1 MRLRAA
7 LVLLAILGWGG
18 LAWLALLGL
27 ADQPPT
33 AGFDLALLLEG
44 GQRVARGA
52 SPYDPAMLAGA
63 SPSAEDLFYSYPP
76 PVAQAGS
83 LIAGV
88 PLGVALAGW
97 ALVAAGGLALVAWLL
112 AGPGPAADRVIAVL
126 ATMALAPFL
135 FPFGVAVL
143 FGNLDAAYPLL
154 YGAILLAVLPGSG
167 RGAGVAAGVAVALA
181 SLAKLHPAVIGLWLL
196 VRATTPHAERSTAR
210 LAVAA
215 ALVTVAVVVGG
226 SLATFGIDPWTE
238 YGSVIRAGGGAD
250 IVDPR
255 NIAPVSLLGQVVAMD
270 AGSLRLVQL
279 AVAALAAAVAVGA
292 AGRIAD
298 PVASFSVATVASLVV
313 LPVTWYHYPVA
324 LLPLAMTLV
333 VMRPAA
339 RPWVAAAALGGN
351 LAIGWLPATWF
362 GVGLLMA
369 ALTRPAAPPVPM
381 ASRALAT
388 PD

>member
-1 MRLRAA
+1 MRVRAA
-7 LVLLAILGWGG
+7 LVLLAMLGWGG

-33 AGFDLALLLEG
+33 AGFDLALLLEA
-44 GQRVARGA
+44 GQRVASGA

-76 PVAQAGS
+76 PVAQAAS

-112 AGPGPAADRVIAVL
+112 ARRGRPADPVIAVL

-135 FPFGVAVL
+135 FPFAIGVL

-154 YGAILLAVLPGSG
+154 YGAVLLAVLPGSG
-167 RGAGVAAGVAVALA
+167 RGAGVAAGVALALA

-196 VRATTPHAERSTAR
+196 VRVIARHPERSTAR

-238 YGSVIRAGGGAD
+238 YGSVIRAGSGAD
-250 IVDPR
+250 VVDPR
-255 NIAPVSLLGQVVAMD
+255 NIAPVSLLGQLVAMD

-279 AVAALAAAVAVGA
+279 AVTAVAAAVALAAAW
-292 AGRIAD
+292 RIAD
-298 PVASFSVATVASLVV
+298 PVASFAVATVASLAV

-324 LLPLAMTLV
+324 LIPSAMALV
-333 VMRPAA
+333 LLRPAA
-339 RPWVAAAALGGN
+339 RPWVAAAALVGT
-351 LAIGWLPATWF
+351 LAVGWLPATWL
-362 GVGLLMA
+362 GVGLLMV
-369 ALTRPAAPPVPM
+369 ALTRPAARPVPM

>member
-1 MRLRAA
+1 VRVRAA

-18 LAWLALLGL
+18 LAWLALSGL

-33 AGFDLALLLEG
+33 TGFDLALLLEG

-76 PVAQAGS
+76 PVAQAAS

-112 AGPGPAADRVIAVL
+112 ARRGRPADPMIALL

-135 FPFGVAVL
+135 FPFAIAVL

-154 YGAILLAVLPGSG
+154 YGAILLAVLPGAG
-167 RGAGVAAGVAVALA
+167 RGAGLAAGVALALA

-196 VRATTPHAERSTAR
+196 VRAIAPHPERSTAR

-215 ALVTVAVVVGG
+215 ALTTVVVVLAG
-226 SLATFGIDPWTE
+226 SLTTFGIDPWTE
-238 YGSVIRAGGGAD
+238 YGSVIRAGAGAD
-250 IVDPR
+250 VVDPR
-255 NIAPVSLLGQVVAMD
+255 NIAPVSLLGQLVAMD
-270 AGSLRLVQL
+270 AASLRLVQVAVTAVAVAV
-279 AVAALAAAVAVGA
+279 AVAAAW
-292 AGRIAD
+292 RIAD
-298 PVASFSVATVASLVV
+298 PVASFSVATIASLVV

-324 LLPLAMTLV
+324 LIPSAIALV
-333 VMRPAA
+333 LLRPAA
-339 RPWVAAAALGGN
+339 RPWVAAAALVGT
-351 LAIGWLPATWF
+351 LAVGWLPATWL
-362 GVGLLMA
+362 GVA
-369 ALTRPAAPPVPM
+369 ALLAGSLRASGPVRTGAQP
-381 ASRALAT
+381 
-388 PD
+388 

>member
-1 MRLRAA
+1 VRVRAA

-18 LAWLALLGL
+18 LAWLALLRL
-27 ADQPPT
+27 ADRPPT

-44 GQRVARGA
+44 GQRVASGA

-76 PVAQAGS
+76 PVAQAAS

-88 PLGVALAGW
+88 PLGVALAAW

-112 AGPGPAADRVIAVL
+112 ARRGRSADPTIALL

-135 FPFGVAVL
+135 FPFAIAVL

-154 YGAILLAVLPGSG
+154 YGAVLLAVLPGSG

-196 VRATTPHAERSTAR
+196 VRAIAPHAERSIAR
-210 LAVAA
+210 VAVVA
-215 ALVTVAVVVGG
+215 ALVTVATVVWG

-238 YGSVIRAGGGAD
+238 YGSVIRAGAGAD
-250 IVDPR
+250 VVDPR
-255 NIAPVSLLGQVVAMD
+255 NLAPVSLLGQLVAMD
-270 AGSLRLVQL
+270 AGSLRGVQL
-279 AVAALAAAVAVGA
+279 AVTAVAAALALAAAW
-292 AGRIAD
+292 RIAD
-298 PVASFSVATVASLVV
+298 PVASFTVATVASLVV

-324 LLPLAMTLV
+324 LIPSAMALV
-333 VMRPAA
+333 LLRPPA
-339 RPWVAAAALGGN
+339 RPWVAAAALVGT
-351 LAIGWLPATWF
+351 LAVGWLPVTLL
-362 GVGLLMA
+362 GVGLLMV